1 MSRYFRRA
9 VKKGFWSTIC
19 MRQEVKSDHPCFM
32 GQQPGYRYLK
42 SRVQTHD
49 ANTYVPKEIG
59 DIIHDVYF
67 VFCILCILYGV
78 RILLHYFFTRPSAYP
93 LPAIMY

>member
-1 MSRYFRRA
+1 M
-9 VKKGFWSTIC
+9 K
-19 MRQEVKSDHPCFM
+19 QEVKSDHPCFM

-67 VFCILCILYGV
+67 VFCVFCMECVFYSTIFLPDLRPTLC
-78 RILLHYFFTRPSAYP
+78 RPSCTETEV
-93 LPAIMY
+93 IFSV